1 MATLVSTGQI
11 TIVDNNDAKPIT
23 GFITSSGPTQQTYT
37 KDESS
42 VIWAP
47 DWSSAPITLSAK
59 VYVGSTTDVSANL
72 TNKKWSTDLSTSIGT
87 SNTFTVNTNLTDAAP
102 AKIYY
107 FEGDYTDLAT
117 GLSSHIICQIQVT
130 LVKTGTN
137 AVYIQ
142 VRGQNVIE
150 NATGST
156 KNTVTLYADVI
167 RAAGIDNTG
176 ITYKWFQYPHTA
188 ADQIDGSLSAV
199 TTKYGFLDTAAVAAN
214 VTAAIGVVKTTAA
227 GTPTTLST
235 TNMPHGSYGDMKAII
250 IGEPA
255 VTNISIFKVQ
265 ASDSDGTVYQA
276 FFTVYDI
283 SDPYNVILVSSS
295 GDKLQNGIGSTTIFP
310 RVFYGQGRVTDVT
323 SWTFDFSFYDRDGN
337 RGAFIDTTRSSTAG
351 GRNITANTT
360 GASATFTYDGVAIT
374 FVAGDIIK
382 CVKSSGVAV
391 YYEVASGSGNTVTIR
406 SAVINTWLAYANP
419 SATTDFVSG
428 KFYVCYTNKTTNGGT
443 TETAAQI
450 TVTGDDIDAKG
461 SIFCNANRP

>member
-42 VIWAP
+42 VIWSP
-47 DWSSAPITLSAK
+47 DWTSAPLTLSAK
-59 VYVGSTTDVSANL
+59 VYVGSTIDVSANL
-72 TNKKWSTDLSTSIGT
+72 INKKWSTDLVTSIGT
-87 SNTFTVNTNLTDAAP
+87 SNTYTVNTNLSAASP
-102 AKIYY
+102 AIIYY
-107 FEGDYTDLAT
+107 FEGDYTDLST
-117 GLSSHIICQIQVT
+117 GLSSHIICQIQIT

-156 KNTVTLYADVI
+156 KNTVTLYADLI
-167 RAAGIDNTG
+167 RAAGVDNSG

-188 ADQIDGSLSAV
+188 SDQIDGTLSLV
-199 TTKYGFLDTAAVAAN
+199 TTKYGFLDTAAVAAG
-214 VTAAIGVVKTTAA
+214 VTAAIGVVKTTAS
-227 GTPTTLST
+227 GTPTALTT

-255 VTNISIFKVQ
+255 VTNITIFKVQ
-265 ASDSDGTVYQA
+265 ASDSDGVVYQA

-283 SDPYNVILVSSS
+283 SDPYNTVLVSTS
-295 GDKLQNGIGSTTIFP
+295 GDKLQNGVGSTNIFP
-310 RVFYGQGRVTDVT
+310 RVFYGQSRVTDLT
-323 SWTFDFSFYDRDGN
+323 GWTFDFSFYDRDGN
-337 RGAFIDTTRSSTAG
+337 RGAFIDLSRSATVG

-360 GASATFTYDGVAIT
+360 GASATFTYDGIAIT

-382 CVKSSGVAV
+382 CVKSSGIAE
-391 YYEVASGSGNTVTIR
+391 YFEVASGSGNTVTIR
-406 SAVINTWLAYANP
+406 SAIVNTWLAFANP
-419 SATTDFVSG
+419 SAITDFASG
-428 KFYVCYTNKTTNGGT
+428 KFYVCYNSKTTSGGIS
-443 TETAAQI
+443 ETSSQI